1 MKKYRELVKI
11 VIPFNKAT
19 ITELEERY
27 VLDAIRNSKLSG
39 DGKYTMRVYEQLKE
53 RFGLENV
60 LLTTSGTTA
69 LEMAA
74 ILIDLVPGDE
84 VIVPSFTFSSTVNAF
99 LLRGAVP
106 IFCDIRPDT
115 FNMDETLIE
124 GLITEKTKA
133 IYCVD
138 YAGIPCEMDIINDIA
153 NRHGIFVI
161 EDAAQSIGS
170 TYKGRAAGTLAEF
183 GCYSF
188 HETKNYIMGEGGAIV
203 LNEEKYLNRAEIIRE
218 KGTNRRQVLKGWV
231 DKYTWHDIGSS
242 FLPSDLLA
250 AVLSAQLERYDEI
263 MGKRMLIWNT
273 YHELLK
279 PLEDAGKLRRAIV
292 PENVQHNGHM
302 YNIVLPT
309 DEIRTKLVE
318 GLKEQGIMAYICY
331 VPLHSAPMGRKM
343 GWKPENCPITEE
355 YGARVLRLPL
365 YADMSKTDVERV
377 CGWVNEIL

>member
-1 MKKYRELVKI
+1 MTYRKLVK
-11 VIPFNKAT
+11 VMIPFNKAT
-19 ITELEERY
+19 ITELEEQY

-39 DGKYTMRVYEQLKE
+39 DGKYTMRVYEQLKA
-53 RFGLENV
+53 RFGMENI

-69 LEMAA
+69 LEMAS

-124 GLITEKTKA
+124 GLITEKTRA

-138 YAGIPCEMDIINDIA
+138 YAGIPCELDTINDIA
-153 NRHGIFVI
+153 SRHGIFVI

-170 TYKGRAAGTLAEF
+170 TYKGRYAGTLSEF

-188 HETKNYIMGEGGAIV
+188 HETKNYVMGEGGGLV
-203 LNEEKYLNRAEIIRE
+203 LNEKKYLDRAEIIRE

-231 DKYTWHDIGSS
+231 DKYTWYDIGSS

-263 MGKRMLIWNT
+263 MGKRMAVWNT
-273 YHELLK
+273 YHEQLK
-279 PLEDAGKLRRAIV
+279 PLEDMGKVRRAII
-292 PENVQHNGHM
+292 PDYVQHNGHM
-302 YNIVLPT
+302 YNIVLPS

-318 GLKEQGIMAYICY
+318 QLKAEGIMAYICY
-331 VPLHSAPMGRKM
+331 VPLHSAPMGCKL
-343 GWKPENCPITEE
+343 GYKPEDCSVTED
-355 YGARVLRLPL
+355 YGARTLRLPL
-365 YADMSKTDVERV
+365 YADM
-377 CGWVNEIL
+377 EISDAEHVIEAIEKYV